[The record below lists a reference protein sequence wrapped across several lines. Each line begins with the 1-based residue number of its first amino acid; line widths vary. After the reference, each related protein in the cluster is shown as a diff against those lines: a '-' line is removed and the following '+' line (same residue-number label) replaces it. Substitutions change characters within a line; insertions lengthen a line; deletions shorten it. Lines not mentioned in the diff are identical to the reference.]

1 MPRQE
6 PRGCCV
12 ISGRAL
18 HEDLGALC
26 AEVFVQE
33 GAKVLA
39 ADISG
44 GQIETAAP
52 LGPSVRAR

>member
-1 MPRQE
+1 M
-6 PRGCCV
+6 
-12 ISGRAL
+12 

-44 GQIETAAP
+44 GQIETAAA
-52 LGPSVRAR
+52 LGPSVRALRADVRPTPGLSR